1 MSNLPFSEIIG
12 HATIVRLL
20 SSSIAH
26 PAPAYVFVG
35 RSHLGKRTVARDFVA
50 ALLDLP
56 LPPPFSAE
64 GGGLEL
70 HPDCIVLQPEEGK
83 KLVSVEQ
90 VRDLRERVSMK
101 PMLAPRVVVF
111 VPSADRLNEAGTN
124 ALLKVLEEPPADAV
138 FVLVAEDVGRLPATV
153 LSRSVVMPFHLV
165 ATSDIERAL
174 IQRGVSAQEAVSL
187 SVAAHGCPGLAI
199 EPQAGERMGARFIG
213 SFFVTKTLGSRLG
226 MIDDFAAACES
237 EEDTQRAWRDA
248 LLDAMS
254 VMSSPLKSVSAESS
268 VFGVALLQAMRMVGS
283 AVSPR
288 VALDAGVVRMSNG
301 HAMEEAMH
309 LQPAHVPRVTPLFF
323 QELQ

>member
-35 RSHLGKRTVARDFVA
+35 RSHLGKRTIARGFVD
-50 ALLDLP
+50 ALLERSP
-56 LPPPFSAE
+56 SYEEGAE
-64 GGGLEL
+64 GVKI
-70 HPDCIVLQPEEGK
+70 HPDLIVLAPEEGK

-153 LSRSVVMPFHLV
+153 LSRSVVMPFQLV
-165 ATSDIERAL
+165 ATTDIERAL
-174 IQRGVSAQEAVSL
+174 IDRGVAVTDAVSL
-187 SVAAHGCPGLAI
+187 SVSAHGCPGLAI
-199 EPQAGERMGARFIG
+199 EPQEGERMGARFIG
-213 SFFVTKTLGSRLG
+213 SFFAARTLGSRLA
-226 MIDDFAAACES
+226 MIDDLAAACEA
-237 EEDTQRAWRDA
+237 EEDTQLAWRDV

-254 VMSSPLKSVSAESS
+254 AMHASLSAMPAEGS

-288 VALDAGVVRMSNG
+288 VALDAGAVRMSNG
-301 HAMEEAMH
+301 HAIEEAMR

-323 QELQ
+323 NELI